1 MAIAARSP
9 VAVQGT
15 KVNLL
20 YSRDH
25 PVPDSLRF
33 MVSPPRPPPPRV
45 PPRPHPTKLPSPPPQ
60 AAWNM
65 SMLQTDDILKSV
77 QAAMEKK
84 GPEAITYSKL

>member
-33 MVSPPRPPPPRV
+33 MVSPPV
-45 PPRPHPTKLPSPPPQ
+45 PPHPASLLVPIPRSSHPPPQ

-84 GPEAITYSKL
+84 GPVAITYSKL

>member
-45 PPRPHPTKLPSPPPQ
+45 PRSSHPPPQ

-84 GPEAITYSKL
+84 GPEAVTYSKL